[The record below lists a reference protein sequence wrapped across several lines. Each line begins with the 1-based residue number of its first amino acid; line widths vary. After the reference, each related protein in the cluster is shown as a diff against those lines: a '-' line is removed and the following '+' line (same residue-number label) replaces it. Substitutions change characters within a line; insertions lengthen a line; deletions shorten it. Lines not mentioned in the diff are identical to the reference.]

1 MDYRC
6 AAPLNPGDTIAV
18 VAPSAALAED
28 DAAQGIALL
37 KELGYNVT
45 AGKSVSAHDGYLA
58 GSDELRAADINA
70 AFADDN
76 VKAIMCLRGGYG
88 ATRILPLLD
97 YDLIAAHPKIF
108 IGFSDI
114 TALHTVFLQR
124 CHFRPIH
131 GTMVMSLARNA
142 SDYTKEE
149 LRRGLADPYA
159 PRILPSAPEHHP
171 ETIVPGTA
179 TGPLFGG
186 NLMLL
191 SVTAGTPYALSSD
204 GGILCLEEVWE
215 DAYSLDRMLC
225 HIEQAG
231 IIDGVKGIA
240 FGEFYRCNPT
250 EGSEYEW
257 TVDEVIRSYAKKWGK
272 PAVMGLSFG
281 HGADNAWLP
290 LGQTVRLEANR
301 DRAEL
306 VFLP

>member
-28 DAAQGIALL
+28 DAAQGIAFL
-37 KELGYNVT
+37 KELGYHVT
-45 AGKSVSAHDGYLA
+45 VGQSVSAHDGYLA

-70 AFADDN
+70 AFADDH
-76 VKAIMCLRGGYG
+76 VKAVMCLRGGYG

-97 YDLIAAHPKIF
+97 YELIAAHPKLF

-124 CHFRPIH
+124 CHFCPIH
-131 GTMVMSLARNA
+131 GTMVMSLARKA
-142 SDYTKEE
+142 SDYTREE
-149 LRRGLADPYA
+149 LRRGLAHPYA
-159 PRILPSAPEHHP
+159 ARTLPSAPEMRP
-171 ETIVPGTA
+171 ETLVPGTA
-179 TGPLFGG
+179 TGPLLGG

-191 SVTAGTPYALSSD
+191 SVTMGTPYALQSE
-204 GGILCLEEVWE
+204 GGILCLEEVGE

-231 IIDGVKGIA
+231 LIDGVNGIA

-250 EGSEYEW
+250 EGSTYEW
-257 TVDEVIRSYAKKWGK
+257 TVDEVIRSYAKNGESPPSK
-272 PAVMGLSFG
+272 AC
-281 HGADNAWLP
+281 P
-290 LGQTVRLEANR
+290 LVTVPITLG
-301 DRAEL
+301 
-306 VFLP
+306 FP